1 MCTGPPRHPGIPA
14 RSGCRPSCICRWLTR
29 LASSHLSRFDVGLSS
44 LIFHTAT
51 ASQYL
56 SQWWQTK
63 RKSTSLSV
71 GPIHIY
77 SVLIFLLIKLR
88 IALPFIANF
97 AAGAIAGISEILT
110 FYPLGIFLIYKVCLV
125 TFTVLPRCC
134 MCYSGFSLS
143 IVVTRT
149 YSRSKRGCS
158 WTLAS
163 LKGLRELF
171 LRLSKRKGTFA
182 DTILSCSLTKIHPS
196 SVGRL
201 YRGINLMIMFF
212 IH

>member
-1 MCTGPPRHPGIPA
+1 MVADQKKEHKPKRGSYTHI
-14 RSGCRPSCICRWLTR
+14 
-29 LASSHLSRFDVGLSS
+29 LSFE
-44 LIFHTAT
+44 
-51 ASQYL
+51 
-56 SQWWQTK
+56 
-63 RKSTSLSV
+63 
-71 GPIHIY
+71 
-77 SVLIFLLIKLR
+77 FLLIKLR

-110 FYPLGIFLIYKVCLV
+110 FYPLGIFLIYKLCLV

-134 MCYSGFSLS
+134 MCYSGFSLP